1 MVSFMKNEPNRIERF
16 FLNTL
21 LLICIVGNLLTLIA
35 DLITRPSDPLAL
47 PSDIVFSVTL
57 ATAFAIRNK
66 YPSVAVLGLTSMA
79 LVTVLFQSF
88 HEPSSTITSLCIIL
102 IVGFVISVMLKG
114 WQMWLMHGLTLASV
128 NTLFV
133 FQFLTPALRF
143 SIRENDTISLAIT
156 YTILYFILGY
166 ASAILKKLYD
176 ENNQSVVELYNELQ
190 MRNNEI
196 VAQNEELMQ
205 IQDHLNEL
213 NMTLEKKVLE
223 RTAKIQSQN
232 EILIKYSYANAHHLR
247 GPVARLL
254 GLANVYEI
262 DPAKD
267 VDFLV
272 QKMREEAQSID
283 SVIKQINEDLNTSS
297 EDFI

>member
-1 MVSFMKNEPNRIERF
+1 MNKEPNKIERF

-21 LLICIVGNLLTLIA
+21 LVICIAGNILTLAA

-47 PSDIVFSVTL
+47 PSDLIFSVAL
-57 ATAFAIRNK
+57 GTAFILRHK
-66 YPSVAVLGLTSMA
+66 YPSVAVLGLTSIA
-79 LVTVLFQSF
+79 LVTVVFQAF
-88 HEPSSTITSLCIIL
+88 HEPSSTITSLCILL

-114 WQMWLMHGLTLASV
+114 WLMWLMHGLTLASV

-133 FQFLTPALRF
+133 FQFLNPALRY
-143 SIRENDTISLAIT
+143 SIKENDTLSLAIT
-156 YTILYFILGY
+156 YTILYFILSY

-213 NMTLEKKVLE
+213 NMTLEKKVME

-254 GLANVYEI
+254 GLANVYDL
-262 DPAKD
+262 DPARD